1 MVSVKTM
8 PKAKILTAE
17 RIFATLQGEI
27 QGKTQFLVGFSGGL
41 DSSVLL
47 DLLTQIIPSDK
58 VTAVHVNHGLSP
70 MAPEWQ
76 AHAERFCQSRGI
88 ICHSERVDV
97 KLDGE
102 GPEAAARKVRYA
114 VFEKLLRPDGI
125 LLLGHHQDDQ
135 IETLLYRLMRSS
147 GPVGLSGI
155 PAMRSLGAGRLY
167 RPLLSWPKEA
177 LHAYALNKNIEWV
190 EDTSNSRNDYDRNFL
205 RNRLIPILAERWPD
219 YRQSLRGVS
228 EISQDSA
235 KLCRDLAIQDLKALQ
250 SRPERAGVSLL
261 INSFSQLTRVRQKNV
276 LRHWCEI
283 QGRCAPS
290 RKIIDEIIKSV
301 IEARVDASP
310 KVVCR
315 NTEYR
320 RYDGRLYMLD
330 SNKLMGQPD
339 GQPLD
344 ISWQHS
350 EILDLGGGM
359 QLLGKPSMGDG
370 LRAPQSCTLRVAN
383 RRGGEHCHPVG
394 RSHSNTL
401 KKCFQEFGLEPWWR
415 DRVPLIYLDQQ
426 IVAVADLWVCEGWQ
440 AKQGETGIKIHW
452 HDNSL

>member
-1 MVSVKTM
+1 M

-17 RIFATLQGEI
+17 RVFGALQGEI
-27 QGKTQFLVGFSGGL
+27 QGKTQVLVGFSGGL

-47 DLLTQIIPSDK
+47 DLLIQIIPSDN

-70 MAPEWQ
+70 KASEWQ
-76 AHAERFCQSRGI
+76 AHAERFCQSRGVT
-88 ICHSERVDV
+88 CHSERVEV

-114 VFEKLLRPDGI
+114 VFETLLRPDGI

-135 IETLLYRLMRSS
+135 SETLIYRLMRSS

-177 LHAYALNKNIEWV
+177 LQAYALNKNIKWV

-219 YRQSLRGVS
+219 YRQRLRGVS
-228 EISQDSA
+228 EISEDSS
-235 KLCRDLAIQDLKALQ
+235 KLCRDLATHDMKALQ
-250 SRPERAGVSLL
+250 SRPERAGFSLL
-261 INSFSQLTRVRQKNV
+261 IDSFNQLSRVRQKNV
-276 LRHWCEI
+276 LRHWGGT
-283 QGRCAPS
+283 QDRCAPS
-290 RKIIDEIIKSV
+290 RKIIDEIIKAV

-310 KVVCR
+310 KVVCQD
-315 NTEYR
+315 TEYR
-320 RYDGRLYMLD
+320 RYNGRLYRLD
-330 SNKLMGQPD
+330 SIKLMGQPD
-339 GQPLD
+339 DQPLD
-344 ISWQHS
+344 MSWQHS
-350 EILDLGGGM
+350 EILNLGGGM
-359 QLLGKPSMGDG
+359 QLVGKPSLGDG
-370 LRAPQSCTLRVAN
+370 LRAPQSGILRVAN
-383 RRGGEHCHPVG
+383 RRGGEHCHPAG
-394 RSHSNTL
+394 RPHSNTL
-401 KKCFQEFGLEPWWR
+401 KKCLQEFGLEPWWR

-426 IVAVADLWVCEGWQ
+426 IVAVADLWVCDGWR
-440 AKQGETGIKIHW
+440 AKQGETGIKFHW